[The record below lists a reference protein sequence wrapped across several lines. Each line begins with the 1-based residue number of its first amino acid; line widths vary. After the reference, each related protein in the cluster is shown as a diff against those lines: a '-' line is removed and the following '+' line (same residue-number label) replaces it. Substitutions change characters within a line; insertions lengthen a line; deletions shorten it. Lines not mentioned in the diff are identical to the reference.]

1 MFLCSVKA
9 FIMDP
14 SFNVFYSLNVV
25 FLWAFYTVRSFSWF
39 EVSLFWMFYDL
50 YFSILVSPSTCFLNW
65 YMVTI
70 ILHNESFYIIF
81 FSLHSRGCWN
91 LDILPCARFI
101 DFDKL
106 LQPEP
111 QIYHKKQ
118 KPAWLDSFLR
128 TDFLGACLIH
138 EGRKSE
144 LNVYCINCD
153 AGMCE
158 SCVSADAH
166 SNHKK
171 LQIYKHVHKDVVL
184 LADMQK
190 HIDCS
195 QIQVPLSIC
204 WLKSL
209 YKHFNFYIIDIHR
222 IFPLGLYVCC
232 PNFKNMTS
240 PMLLL
245 EINIPLVVGRAQTS
259 CVKDSTIYFFPSCV
273 IY

>member
-1 MFLCSVKA
+1 MDGWMDLGFGWWTLNLCS
-9 FIMDP
+9 
-14 SFNVFYSLNVV
+14 SLK
-25 FLWAFYTVRSFSWF
+25 
-39 EVSLFWMFYDL
+39 
-50 YFSILVSPSTCFLNW
+50 
-65 YMVTI
+65 
-70 ILHNESFYIIF
+70 H
-81 FSLHSRGCWN
+81 
-91 LDILPCARFI
+91 
-101 DFDKL
+101 
-106 LQPEP
+106 PEP

-153 AGMCE
+153 SGMCE

-195 QIQVPLSIC
+195 QIQPYRCNGKKVLAVNPLPHSGRELNSGEMC
-204 WLKSL
+204 KVC
-209 YKHFNFYIIDIHR
+209 HR
-222 IFPLGLYVCC
+222 II
-232 PNFKNMTS
+232 FKPSIYTYCSISCKVAAVSTNLTS
-240 PMLLL
+240 SDPPYLAPKKPKKKPPPKPSV
-245 EINIPLVVGRAQTS
+245 NKTQSPPKRVNKRKGVPSRAP
-259 CVKDSTIYFFPSCV
+259 FF
-273 IY
+273 